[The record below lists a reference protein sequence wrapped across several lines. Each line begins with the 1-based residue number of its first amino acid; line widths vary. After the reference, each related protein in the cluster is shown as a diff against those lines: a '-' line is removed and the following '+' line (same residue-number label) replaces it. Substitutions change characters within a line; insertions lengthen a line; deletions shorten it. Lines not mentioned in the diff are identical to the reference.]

1 MPTPLIPKR
10 VLEETDEHTS
20 LPQKTVDD
28 SIYTV
33 IRTLEHDSR
42 PCLRSSE
49 FQTGYQSRRTSSQSM
64 EEKSRSMCEI
74 ERNEAQEIG
83 SPTQSLTRLQAYL
96 SNLDNANKID

>member
-1 MPTPLIPKR
+1 MPTPIIPKR

-49 FQTGYQSRRTSSQSM
+49 LQTVNQSRRTSSQSM
-64 EEKSRSMCEI
+64 IEDSSSMSEI
-74 ERNEAQEIG
+74 EVDDTQGIG
-83 SPTQSLTRLQAYL
+83 SPT
-96 SNLDNANKID
+96 